1 MVPER
6 AGLLDSVQRNPRF
19 VRDTISAT
27 SQISIPDPVVPKPAQ
42 GSGNGCLPG
51 EEDTDLVQEVSGT
64 LVNGEHSPVGGQDFC
79 VPAIIT

>member
-1 MVPER
+1 MLTRLSATELT
-6 AGLLDSVQRNPRF
+6 AS
-19 VRDTISAT
+19 ISAT

-64 LVNGEHSPVGGQDFC
+64 LSKGEHSPVGGQDFC

>member
-1 MVPER
+1 MK
-6 AGLLDSVQRNPRF
+6 
-19 VRDTISAT
+19 DTISAT
-27 SQISIPDPVVPKPAQ
+27 SRISIPDPVVPKPAK

-64 LVNGEHSPVGGQDFC
+64 LSKGEHSPVGGQDFC